1 VSGFSAEW
9 LALREPVDAA
19 ARSRVLAA
27 AAAESLG
34 RTRPVRALDLAT
46 GTGSNVRF
54 LAGYLPFEQEWL
66 LVDADEQLLR
76 RLPSRL
82 PGLRFDAKI
91 VDLNVLA
98 HAGIIDGRALVTA
111 SALLDLV
118 SDRWLAMLAGAC
130 ARAGATV
137 LFALSYD
144 GRILLSP
151 EDPQDAR
158 VRELVNAHQRTDK
171 GFGPALGPDAVVRA
185 EEHLARAGYRT
196 RRESSDWVLG
206 EADHRQLQGELI
218 VGWAVAAREMAP
230 QDESAI
236 AGWRDRR
243 LGHLTAG
250 RSAVIVGHVD
260 LLGTKD

>member
-1 VSGFSAEW
+1 MSGFSAAW
-9 LALREPVDAA
+9 LALREPIDAV

-27 AAAESLG
+27 AAAGSLG
-34 RTRPVRALDLAT
+34 PSRPVRALDLAT

-66 LVDADEQLLR
+66 LVDSDERLLQQ
-76 RLPSRL
+76 LPSRL
-82 PGLRFDAKI
+82 PRLRFDAKI
-91 VDLNVLA
+91 VDLDRLEQAAIVE
-98 HAGIIDGRALVTA
+98 GRALVTA

-118 SDRWLAMLAGAC
+118 SERWLAMLVREC
-130 ARAGATV
+130 APAGATV

-151 EDPQDAR
+151 EDPEDAR
-158 VRELVNAHQRTDK
+158 LRDLVNAHQRTDK

-185 EEHLARAGYRT
+185 EEHFARAGYRM

-206 EADHRQLQGELI
+206 DDHPQLQRELI
-218 VGWAVAAREMAP
+218 EGWAAAASEIAPADSRE
-230 QDESAI
+230 I
-236 AGWRDRR
+236 AGWRERR
-243 LGHLTAG
+243 LGHVAAG
-250 RSAVIVGHVD
+250 RSAVVVGHVD

>member
-1 VSGFSAEW
+1 MSGFSAEW
-9 LALREPVDAA
+9 LALREPVDVA

-27 AAAESLG
+27 AAAASLG
-34 RTRPVRALDLAT
+34 PSRPVRALDLAT

-66 LVDADEQLLR
+66 LVDADERLLQL
-76 RLPSRL
+76 LPSRL
-82 PGLRFDAKI
+82 PRLRFDARI
-91 VDLNVLA
+91 LDLNTLE
-98 HAGIIDGRALVTA
+98 HAGIVEGRALVTA

-118 SDRWLAMLAGAC
+118 SDRWVAMLAGAC

-151 EDPQDAR
+151 EDPEDAR
-158 VRELVNAHQRTDK
+158 VRDLVNAHQRTDK
-171 GFGPALGPDAVVRA
+171 GFGPALGPAAAARA
-185 EEHLARAGYRT
+185 EEHFARAGYRM

-206 EADHRQLQGELI
+206 KDRLQLQRELI
-218 VGWAVAAREMAP
+218 AGWAAAASEIAP
-230 QDESAI
+230 EDKGEI

-243 LGHLTAG
+243 LGHVAAG
-250 RSAVIVGHVD
+250 RSAIIVGHID